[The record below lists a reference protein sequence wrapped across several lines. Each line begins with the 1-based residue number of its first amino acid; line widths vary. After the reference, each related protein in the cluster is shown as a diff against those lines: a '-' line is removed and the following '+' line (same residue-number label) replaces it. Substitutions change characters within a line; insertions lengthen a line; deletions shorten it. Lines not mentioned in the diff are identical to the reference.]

1 MVQDVLSG
9 FYGELGAL
17 LTVKK
22 LKLLF
27 SLSFSHKVEKILLK
41 SFNLEMHKNYRQT
54 LSWKLFRFF
63 GGAKN
68 GNHPEVDRT
77 HALITHRWF
86 SNKNVGREND
96 SLKRQLW

>member
-27 SLSFSHKVEKILLK
+27 SLSFSHKAGEILFK

-54 LSWKLFRFF
+54 LSWNLFRFF
-63 GGAKN
+63 VGAIFMFVVFK
-68 GNHPEVDRT
+68 VT
-77 HALITHRWF
+77 T
-86 SNKNVGREND
+86 
-96 SLKRQLW
+96 